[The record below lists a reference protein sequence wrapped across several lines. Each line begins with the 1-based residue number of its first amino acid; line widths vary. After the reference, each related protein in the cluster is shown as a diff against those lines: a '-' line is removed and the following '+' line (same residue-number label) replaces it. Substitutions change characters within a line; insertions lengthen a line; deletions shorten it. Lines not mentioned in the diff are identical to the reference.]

1 MQSFED
7 MLLRSSPEEIELM
20 LKKIRERQA
29 LLASE
34 EQNLRS
40 QSEPKLPSRLELAS
54 NTVPMSNVGPF
65 SMVQSNSGI
74 LTINEM
80 DLDDCR
86 SFLCDYLGQGQKY
99 GNRRGSVSSAELI
112 VNGQSRSINLNL
124 SSKISVNA
132 TVIYDAKSKK
142 LHFEIIQ
149 GKSRKDKARLL
160 SVYLQEQLRRFF
172 SNTYDADESFKPLL
186 YAEGKIVDFEETEF
200 SDALSQSVASV
211 SSISEAVVVDSEE
224 QLTIENT
231 LGVGKVDSSNRKR
244 AGSGSTDSEPQVA
257 RIVNTNF
264 FVKTMVNPKTAGLSF
279 AVSPLRPDTYLGRQQ
294 GAHITAYIVFVTA
307 ILETVDEQSISDIPD
322 LLVAAAMQFVPS
334 SQWESFQ
341 NTLRELIKD
350 NPFFAKRERKQLT
363 AGLRDTIQETT
374 VQFIKKSV
382 KIHYAVVLSHFIDD
396 LSNQILM
403 AINQSENTLYAR
415 AGRPKT
421 RQELG
426 QEGARIRNA
435 MKELRKISA
444 ELSAE
449 PTPSLIE
456 RFSVF
461 SVADSDEATESA
473 GENRMATLHYNTRRR
488 APSSS
493 ASRGDLSDTI
503 VEHIFALFDFDYYE
517 YTSSAILS
525 KIESTVLEEMK
536 DLEKSLPKAKKGK
549 LLTEQQISEHS
560 KITNKIQACKSIL
573 SILDEIEDIDA
584 PEARWHELLSV
595 KDNEGHLLN
604 ELLKKLG
611 MNDVAS
617 QTEKVLESIRD
628 KAPGIIGQHLDIVM
642 NHAFSGLQNLPER
655 EWDDVCVKF
664 NAMVEERFHWDQ
676 MPGVMGDACD
686 FQPKHPK
693 VSATKVISQEERVDG
708 KSSYHSFGN
717 P

>member
-7 MLLRSSPEEIELM
+7 TLLRSSPQEIELM

-29 LLASE
+29 LLAAE
-34 EQNLRS
+34 EQDLRA
-40 QSEPKLPSRLELAS
+40 QSVSKLSSRIELVS
-54 NTVPMSNVGPF
+54 NTVPLTSVGPF
-65 SMVQSNSGI
+65 SMVQSNLGI
-74 LTINEM
+74 LTISEM

-112 VNGQSRSINLNL
+112 VNGQRRSISLNL
-124 SSKISVNA
+124 SSKTSVNA
-132 TVIYDAKSKK
+132 TVIYDAKYKK
-142 LHFEIIQ
+142 LYFEIIQ
-149 GKSRKDKARLL
+149 GKSKKDKSRPL
-160 SVYLQEQLRRFF
+160 SVYLQEQLSRFF
-172 SNTYDADESFKPLL
+172 SNTYDADESFKPQL
-186 YAEGKIVDFEETEF
+186 YAEGKIIDFEDTGF
-200 SDALSQSVASV
+200 SDTLSQSVVA
-211 SSISEAVVVDSEE
+211 VDSEE
-224 QLTIENT
+224 QPTIVNT
-231 LGVGKVDSSNRKR
+231 LEVGKVDSSERKR
-244 AGSGSTDSEPQVA
+244 AGSGSTDSEPQIA

-307 ILETVDEQSISDIPD
+307 ILETVDDQSISDIPD

-382 KIHYAVVLSHFIDD
+382 KIHYAVVLAHFIDD

-403 AINQSENTLYAR
+403 AINQSESTLYAR

-435 MKELRKISA
+435 MKELRKVSA

-449 PTPSLIE
+449 PTLFLIE

-461 SVADSDEATESA
+461 SVTDSGEATESA
-473 GENRMATLHYNTRRR
+473 GENRMAALPYNMRRK
-488 APSSS
+488 APSSG
-493 ASRGDLSDTI
+493 ADRGDLSDTI
-503 VEHIFALFDFDYYE
+503 AEHIFALFDFDYYE

-536 DLEKSLPKAKKGK
+536 DLQKILPNPKKGK
-549 LLTEQQISEHS
+549 HLTEKQIAECFEIKDKIATCKKALEILGDAEAMETLEGRWDALMSIRSDKQHPINILISRLAIDDATSQISEVLEN
-560 KITNKIQACKSIL
+560 IRNK
-573 SILDEIEDIDA
+573 A
-584 PEARWHELLSV
+584 PE
-595 KDNEGHLLN
+595 
-604 ELLKKLG
+604 
-611 MNDVAS
+611 
-617 QTEKVLESIRD
+617 
-628 KAPGIIGQHLDIVM
+628 IISQHLDIVM
-642 NHAFSGLQNLPER
+642 NHAFSGLKGLPKAD
-655 EWDDVCVKF
+655 WDAVCSKF
-664 NAMVEERFHWDQ
+664 NTMVGGLFHWTQVPGVIETALDMLPKYPDVVEETDY
-676 MPGVMGDACD
+676 
-686 FQPKHPK
+686 K
-693 VSATKVISQEERVDG
+693 VVTIDNTSG
-708 KSSYHSFGN
+708 SSTFGY
-717 P
+717 

>member
-7 MLLRSSPEEIELM
+7 MLSGASPEDIERM
-20 LKKIRERQA
+20 LEKIAAKKM
-29 LLASE
+29 LLALAAQDS
-34 EQNLRS
+34 RA
-40 QSEPKLPSRLELAS
+40 QSAHKIPSSAELAS
-54 NTVPMSNVGPF
+54 KTVPILNVGPF
-65 SMVQSNSGI
+65 SIAQDNPGI
-74 LTINEM
+74 FTINEM

-142 LHFEIIQ
+142 LHFKIIR
-149 GKSRKDKARLL
+149 GKSKKDKDRPL
-160 SVYLQEQLRRFF
+160 SVYLQEQLSRFF
-172 SNTYDADESFKPLL
+172 SNTYDADEFFKPEL
-186 YAEGKIVDFEETEF
+186 YAEGKIIDFEETGF
-200 SDALSQSVASV
+200 SDTSSQSVA
-211 SSISEAVVVDSEE
+211 VVDSEE
-224 QLTIENT
+224 QPTIDNT
-231 LGVGKVDSSNRKR
+231 LEVGKVDSSERKR

-307 ILETVDEQSISDIPD
+307 ILETVDDQSISDIPD

-382 KIHYAVVLSHFIDD
+382 KIHYAVVLAHFIDD

-403 AINQSENTLYAR
+403 AINQNESTLYAR

-435 MKELRKISA
+435 MKVLRKISA

-449 PTPSLIE
+449 PTLSLIE

-473 GENRMATLHYNTRRR
+473 AENRMATLHYNMRRK

-493 ASRGDLSDTI
+493 ASSGDLSDTI
-503 VEHIFALFDFDYYE
+503 AEHIFALFDFDYYE

-536 DLEKSLPKAKKGK
+536 DLQKLLPKPKKGK
-549 LLTEQQISEHS
+549 RLTEEQMAERFEITDKISACKKILEILGDTEAMETVEERWHALMSIRGDKQNSINMLISRLAIDDVTSQISEVLEN
-560 KITNKIQACKSIL
+560 IRNK
-573 SILDEIEDIDA
+573 A
-584 PEARWHELLSV
+584 PE
-595 KDNEGHLLN
+595 
-604 ELLKKLG
+604 
-611 MNDVAS
+611 
-617 QTEKVLESIRD
+617 
-628 KAPGIIGQHLDIVM
+628 IIAQHLDIVM
-642 NHAFSGLQNLPER
+642 NHAFSGLKDLPKA
-655 EWDDVCVKF
+655 EWDAVCSKF
-664 NAMVEERFHWDQ
+664 NTMVGDVFHWTE
-676 MPGVMGDACD
+676 MPDVMKTALDML
-686 FQPKHPK
+686 PKHPDI
-693 VSATKVISQEERVDG
+693 VEETGSKGVTIDNTSG
-708 KSSYHSFGN
+708 SNTFGY
-717 P
+717 